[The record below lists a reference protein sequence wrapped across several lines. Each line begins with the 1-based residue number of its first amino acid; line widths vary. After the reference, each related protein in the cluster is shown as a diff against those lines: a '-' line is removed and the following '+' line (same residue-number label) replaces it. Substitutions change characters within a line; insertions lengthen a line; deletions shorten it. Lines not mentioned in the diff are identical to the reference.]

1 MANPLKALQTLFA
14 GPPLQVGDVVA
25 VADAG
30 TTIALP
36 DSAQII
42 ARGAA
47 TVGQRVFVR
56 GGLIEGAA
64 PDLPIV
70 EFDI

>member
-14 GPPLQVGDVVA
+14 GPPLQVGDVSA
-25 VADAG
+25 ITAAG
-30 TTIALP
+30 VSITLP
-36 DSAQII
+36 DDAQII

-56 GGLIEGAA
+56 GGLIEGEA